1 MTCISKHHTMAT
13 RVKMLKLLQEMRGFA
28 EVTNRRR
35 VSRHPALLM
44 MPLRSHRGKD
54 ASNARRKHSIPINMQ
69 EPCDIPHPVK
79 IVHLTP
85 SAKP

>member
-1 MTCISKHHTMAT
+1 MAT

-35 VSRHPALLM
+35 ISRHPALFTIQ
-44 MPLRSHRGKD
+44 LRTPALK
-54 ASNARRKHSIPINMQ
+54 NAPPKAKFAIPISMK

-79 IVHLTP
+79 IVYLTIE
-85 SAKP
+85 AKK